1 MFQPGEY
8 ISVDYTRQDGSRFK
22 VGADRKI
29 SFAALGTTKS
39 EPLRLEIEEFVECV
53 RTRRA
58 PRVTG
63 TQALAALEVA
73 HAILDKIEEHSR
85 LVAQHVAAVN
95 SDDDF
100 ARILNWREPVTVAR
114 FSRAAAGAILVH
126 VIAFAAF
133 WFSPAPEYRYR
144 RQVSV
149 HFDTR
154 QAVKI
159 VAPRVVKEL
168 TQMAP
173 NQGKVTHELD
183 VRAATEG
190 KPAPRS
196 FQPPAPAGPKDRPL
210 HRHPPSTHPTSISTW
225 GPRRSRRCRTA
236 PPSCPG
242 RQSPSSR
249 WRQWPPAPTG
259 VPANPQL
266 KMPKSTGVEIANAGR
281 AGGGGG
287 GVPSNGDNA
296 DPTGLGNMQLL
307 SDPQNIDFKPYM
319 LQVLNLV
326 RRQWFAGDSRDRPYG
341 PARGH
346 RAAIFGGP
354 AGASSESGHR
364 EYVGN
369 HRI

>member
-1 MFQPGEY
+1 M
-8 ISVDYTRQDGSRFK
+8 SRP
-22 VGADRKI
+22 
-29 SFAALGTTKS
+29 ST
-39 EPLRLEIEEFVECV
+39 
-53 RTRRA
+53 
-58 PRVTG
+58 
-63 TQALAALEVA
+63 
-73 HAILDKIEEHSR
+73 
-85 LVAQHVAAVN
+85 

-168 TQMAP
+168 TQKAP

-196 FQPPAPAGPKDRPL
+196 FQPPAPAGPKDRPPAPAPSINTPDIDIDL
-210 HRHPPSTHPTSISTW
+210 GAPQIAAVPNGTTILPRPPEPKLTLETV
-225 GPRRSRRCRTA
+225 A
-236 PPSCPG
+236 
-242 RQSPSSR
+242 
-249 WRQWPPAPTG
+249 PAPTG

-326 RRQWFAGDSRDRPYG
+326 RRQWFAVIPAIARTGRQGVTVLQFSVDR
-341 PARGH
+341 RGQVPKVVIANTSGTIAFDQ
-346 RAAIFGGP
+346 AAV
-354 AGASSESGHR
+354 ASVSASNPFPPLPPEFRGTEIRLQLAFSYNTG
-364 EYVGN
+364 
-369 HRI
+369 RIR